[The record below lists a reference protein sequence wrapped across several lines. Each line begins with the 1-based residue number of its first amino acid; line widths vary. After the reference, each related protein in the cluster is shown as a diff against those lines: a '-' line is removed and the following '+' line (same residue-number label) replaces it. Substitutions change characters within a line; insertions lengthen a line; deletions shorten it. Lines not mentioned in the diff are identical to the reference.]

1 MMADGAKWPT
11 STPLC
16 CWWCCHPFDGVPF
29 PLPTRM
35 TRHDTAFCVTGCF
48 CSPNCAKAYNLKE
61 GGACRDLRNHYLFIM
76 AQRLWRAESRPS
88 SFPGVIAAPP
98 RQCLKMFGGHMDV
111 DEFRSSSA
119 RGEVHMLAEPP
130 FAMEYATQVD
140 CVTTISSKNAGARDG
155 GKAAGEDLPV
165 CLSRK
170 RPPQAPKEEASGLAM
185 KRARPAVNKACSLD
199 KFVNVINNKKK

>member
-119 RGEVHMLAEPP
+119 DPPYILA
-130 FAMEYATQVD
+130 
-140 CVTTISSKNAGARDG
+140 SSS
-155 GKAAGEDLPV
+155 L
-165 CLSRK
+165 
-170 RPPQAPKEEASGLAM
+170 AP
-185 KRARPAVNKACSLD
+185 
-199 KFVNVINNKKK
+199 